1 MGNVR
6 DQSGSG
12 PQDQVLSTKE
22 ISLSQGDY
30 RAENQNETQ
39 TRERRVVVQE
49 GQPLYRKETE
59 WPKGKWRFIKVKA
72 DPCVRMRCLILIV
85 CVN

>member
-1 MGNVR
+1 MRLIYNSGIKGQRIRKRPRQEREGYLSRR
-6 DQSGSG
+6 D
-12 PQDQVLSTKE
+12 K
-22 ISLSQGDY
+22 
-30 RAENQNETQ
+30 
-39 TRERRVVVQE
+39 